1 MLLFISLPQVCKLLG
16 KGSYG
21 KVYKVQRGADESH
34 YALKECDLGSKTHA
48 EVMDAVNEVRL
59 LVSINHPSVVS
70 LRSDSAVGDMTG
82 TSPRSPTGG
91 ADCSQGGTSQL
102 SQQLL

>member
-1 MLLFISLPQVCKLLG
+1 MG

-21 KVYKVQRGADESH
+21 RVYKVQRGADESH

-70 LRSDSAVGDMTG
+70 LRSDSAAVT
-82 TSPRSPTGG
+82 
-91 ADCSQGGTSQL
+91 
-102 SQQLL
+102 